1 MDERQTEKVP
11 HCSLEQWGTKF
22 YLQSIADVGEK
33 SQMSGALDRNGQLP
47 LMTGAGAGHS
57 AGNDLSS
64 LRKISPQAGNI
75 FVIDGLN
82 LIDAESANLSSGL
95 SVAGSVV
102 TLHVGKTSLLR

>member
-1 MDERQTEKVP
+1 
-11 HCSLEQWGTKF
+11 
-22 YLQSIADVGEK
+22 
-33 SQMSGALDRNGQLP
+33 MSGALDRNGQLP

>member
-1 MDERQTEKVP
+1 MKGRQKKSPIV
-11 HCSLEQWGTKF
+11 LWNNGGLKF

-33 SQMSGALDRNGQLP
+33 SQMSGALDRNGQQP